1 MSGLERFITAKQ
13 TELAELERVVQSGSS
28 ALEPYGKMRPS
39 FRAALTKDHRRG
51 PLAVIAEF
59 KKVSPSRG
67 VICASLE
74 VEDVAGQYAANGA
87 DAMSI
92 LTEEKYFQ
100 GDMTYIPRVSH
111 CLPDM
116 PLLRKDFIF
125 HPLQVTATLASPA
138 SALLLIVRLTPD
150 VTVLRQLREQAEAG
164 GVEAVVEVF
173 DEADLRLA
181 RESGAGIIQV
191 NARDLA
197 SFHVDKEACLRLART
212 CRPQEGEVWIAASGM
227 GYREDLEAAAEAGY
241 HAALVGSALMEHGTP
256 GLSLCRLLTRGEA

>member
-1 MSGLERFITAKQ
+1 MSGLERFITVKQ
-13 TELAELERVVQSGSS
+13 AELAELERLARAGSP
-28 ALEPYGKMRPS
+28 ALEPYGKARPL
-39 FRAALTKDHRRG
+39 FREALVQGHQRG

-59 KKVSPSRG
+59 KKASPSRG

-74 VEDVAGQYAANGA
+74 AEDVAGQYAANGA
-87 DAMSI
+87 DALSI
-92 LTEEKYFQ
+92 LTEKKYFQ
-100 GDMTYIPRVSH
+100 GDMEYIPRVARN
-111 CLPDM
+111 LPDM
-116 PLLRKDFIF
+116 PVLRKDFIF
-125 HPLQVTATLASPA
+125 HPLQVIATLASPA

-150 VTVLRQLREQAEAG
+150 AAVLRQLREQAEAE

-191 NARDLA
+191 NARDLS

-212 CRPQEGEVWIAASGM
+212 CRPQKDEVWIAASGM
-227 GYREDLEAAAEAGY
+227 SCREDLEAAAEAGY

-256 GLSLCRLLTRGEA
+256 GLSLRRLLGREEG